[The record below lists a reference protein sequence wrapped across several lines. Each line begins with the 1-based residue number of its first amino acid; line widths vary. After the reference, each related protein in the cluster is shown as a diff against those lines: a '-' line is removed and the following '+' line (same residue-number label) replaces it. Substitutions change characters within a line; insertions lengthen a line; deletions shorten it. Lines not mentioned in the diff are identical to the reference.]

1 MACWSTH
8 DRRRSNQCRACRAVP
23 VCRLANPFAAA
34 HTRGQRLD
42 RSAMTSV
49 KTSPLPDP
57 TRLPSRSTF
66 LRPTSCDACRV
77 RGGTWSRPAR
87 ARSAPLAYRHRASR
101 YAPSPL
107 RCRAVLANTVV
118 SVRPPFTSAYL
129 IDCGRFSGPDA
140 ASRLLQRVFN
150 YDTRAHNPR
159 ALSSPTAGGCPADV
173 AMHDAL
179 FTLPSPSSF

>member
-42 RSAMTSV
+42 RSAMMSV
-49 KTSPLPDP
+49 KTSPLPEL

-77 RGGTWSRPAR
+77 RGGTWSRPVR
-87 ARSAPLAYRHRASR
+87 ARLAPLAYRHRASR

-150 YDTRAHNPR
+150 NDTRAHNPR